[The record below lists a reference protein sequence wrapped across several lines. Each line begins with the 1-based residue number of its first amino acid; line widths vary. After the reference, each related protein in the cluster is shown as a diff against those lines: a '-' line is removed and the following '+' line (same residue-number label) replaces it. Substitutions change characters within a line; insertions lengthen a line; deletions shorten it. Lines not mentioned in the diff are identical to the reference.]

1 MNNYCQLRTAN
12 YQLVAIFT
20 TMFTSKNNDL
30 EFFTL
35 DGEREASVKIP
46 LFETPVSAGFPSP
59 TDSFVETELDLNTFL
74 VKHPSSTFCV
84 KVKGQSMINAG
95 IRAGDILIVDR
106 AANPQNNSIVIALV
120 DGDFTV
126 KRITKVGSDLF
137 LMPENESY
145 KPIQITENM
154 KFEVWGVVTYIIK
167 KTV

>member
-1 MNNYCQLRTAN
+1 
-12 YQLVAIFT
+12 
-20 TMFTSKNNDL
+20 
-30 EFFTL
+30 
-35 DGEREASVKIP
+35 
-46 LFETPVSAGFPSP
+46 
-59 TDSFVETELDLNTFL
+59 
-74 VKHPSSTFCV
+74 
-84 KVKGQSMINAG
+84 MINAG

-106 AANPQNNSIVIALV
+106 ASAPQNNSIVIALV